1 MISRSFWL
9 CRFVK
14 LPFGCMH
21 KCLNR
26 FLIVKFAKVHIQALH
41 LHTQLHSPALLETE
55 INCYN
60 FPPSP
65 GSAKCCEAPQTPASV
80 GSIRTLKR
88 TQSLTITSS
97 STSRRRRRSTTG
109 SSHSTQ
115 FPAVF
120 DNFDIDAKQCC
131 TIFLEGPY

>member
-1 MISRSFWL
+1 MLYIIFDDKPLLTMFKHLFKFSIVSEF
-9 CRFVK
+9 
-14 LPFGCMH
+14 
-21 KCLNR
+21 LNFEIR
-26 FLIVKFAKVHIQALH
+26 NVQALH
-41 LHTQLHSPALLETE
+41 LHTQLHSPALLERE